1 MFRLDGDIEYLL
13 NRVKNELNDDLNIII
28 LSDHVC
34 KRYFRSIYIVI
45 FKGMTNVTEVI
56 RPIYEGYI
64 NQSAIESNFLH
75 GSLLNVMPLAGRV
88 SRYNSN
94 SLQDYR

>member
-1 MFRLDGDIEYLL
+1 
-13 NRVKNELNDDLNIII
+13 
-28 LSDHVC
+28 
-34 KRYFRSIYIVI
+34 
-45 FKGMTNVTEVI
+45 MTNVTEVI